1 MYIIINIK
9 KYIFFLVKTYD
20 NNYPFIVIAFD
31 DDNNNNIEYGG
42 SGMVIL
48 SAVVVM
54 EPNRIAASKRV
65 GKQINVCR
73 NAASTTTKYTKWM
86 DIYMYV
92 RTYMRVSLFIF
103 I

>member
-1 MYIIINIK
+1 
-9 KYIFFLVKTYD
+9 
-20 NNYPFIVIAFD
+20 
-31 DDNNNNIEYGG
+31 
-42 SGMVIL
+42 MVIL

-92 RTYMRVSLFIF
+92 LHASKSVHFYMTCWTI
-103 I
+103 IGIKY